1 LWRSPDGKTPF
12 ADYLLLNV
20 EPFVSV
26 SLVTGS
32 VSGGGSITNV
42 ASGSNA
48 FTDAGS
54 RYDVKIK
61 FRKAPPG
68 NRIIGGESLTWK
80 LTGTG
85 LTAGSFKT
93 LSELIGNPT
102 KRDYALLHGSGTG
115 KDGDSSGKLGVIPE
129 PTTPVLFGMGLAAP
143 LLARRRKR

>member
-54 RYDVKIK
+54 RYDVKIV
-61 FRKAPPG
+61 FDISPPAQ
-68 NRIIGGESLTWK
+68 RLIGGETLTWK
-80 LTGTG
+80 LQGPG
-85 LTAGSFKT
+85 LTEGHFNA
-93 LSELIGNPT
+93 LSQLIGDPT
-102 KRDYALLHGSGTG
+102 KRDYALLHVGGTG
-115 KDGDSSGKLGVIPE
+115 LQGGNSGKLGVIPE